1 MVSIWQ
7 DAMRFQMRD
16 GLLGLAL
23 IAGISC
29 MAALQVSV
37 ESQTK
42 GTANV
47 LTEVG
52 PQAPMMMFT
61 NSFDF
66 PDRKYEF
73 HGGAAWTPEAIG
85 DSMETSF
92 GRALLICGQREF
104 YVAGQRVDAGVGV
117 WIPHSPRSKQIAQC
131 VAEYVPYDF
140 DAVIGLKKD
149 WFP

>member
-1 MVSIWQ
+1 
-7 DAMRFQMRD
+7 
-16 GLLGLAL
+16 
-23 IAGISC
+23 
-29 MAALQVSV
+29 
-37 ESQTK
+37 
-42 GTANV
+42 
-47 LTEVG
+47 
-52 PQAPMMMFT
+52 MMMFT

-131 VAEYVPYDF
+131 VAERSEEHTSELQSLMSISY
-140 DAVIGLKKD
+140 AVFCLKKKNTAITKI
-149 WFP
+149 